1 MLSVSNLII
10 IVRMQYQYYFMKTE
24 VWNQAMEMNVLIYQL
39 CTNIDDK
46 NAFSILNQLRRASL
60 SVPTNI
66 AEGLSKES
74 TKEQLRFLGI
84 AYASLM
90 EVLSLILTME
100 KLNIS
105 LTSNHTKIHSGI
117 NNSAR
122 IINGYR
128 KYLKKKL

>member
-1 MLSVSNLII
+1 
-10 IVRMQYQYYFMKTE
+10 MQYQYYFTKTE

-84 AYASLM
+84 SYASLM
-90 EVLSLILTME
+90 EVLSLVVTME

-105 LTSNHTKIHSGI
+105 LISSHAEIHKKI
-117 NNSAR
+117 NESAR
-122 IINGYR
+122 LINGYR